1 MNETEILR
9 GLTDYKEERN
19 QLIKQKISF
28 LNIWTEYGFII
39 CLGDKTGWWV
49 RREERASSN
58 WVKGGTEKLR
68 QRDKP
73 VWMLN
78 GNT

>member
-1 MNETEILR
+1 MSETEILR
-9 GLTDYKEERN
+9 ELISDKEERN
-19 QLIKQKISF
+19 QMIKQKIPF
-28 LNIWTEYGFII
+28 LNNWMEYGFITG
-39 CLGDKTGWWV
+39 LGDKTGWWG
-49 RREERASSN
+49 RKERASSH

-78 GNT
+78 GST